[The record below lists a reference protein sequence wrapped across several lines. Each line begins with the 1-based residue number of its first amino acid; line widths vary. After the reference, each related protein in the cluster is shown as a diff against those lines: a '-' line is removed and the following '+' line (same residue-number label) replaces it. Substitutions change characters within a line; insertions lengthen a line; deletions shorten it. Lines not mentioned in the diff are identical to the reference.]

1 LGMQPT
7 LVKRT
12 FLTAKTL
19 GGQPPRA
26 RKPLPQSSALRLCRP
41 PLALALRPFHF
52 ALLRY
57 KGGETPQLA
66 LATPRLRQVA
76 FGIWLKC
83 RRQRPKRGANA
94 VNTNIDHTQELT
106 DKINESITALCAE
119 TDAAKQNETYRAW
132 LNTLSRFYSYSFNNW
147 LLIYTQRPDA
157 TRVAGFQTWKSLG
170 RFVKKGE
177 HGIRIFAPIIRKIE
191 EEKNGA
197 TEQVSRPVGFRSI
210 AVFALEQTDGEPLPE
225 IDSNATEG
233 GEELLPRLEA
243 TTASLGIQLV
253 YKAIPGA
260 AEGLSKG
267 GLIEIEE
274 TLSTAA
280 RCGVIV
286 HELAHELQHKQNRK
300 ETTLQQRELEAESVS
315 YAVLAHYGIRTESRF
330 YLASYEV
337 TAEMLTASLQTIS
350 QTAKRIISAI
360 DGDET
365 RTECEDGNV
374 APLP

>member
-1 LGMQPT
+1 MT
-7 LVKRT
+7 T
-12 FLTAKTL
+12 
-19 GGQPPRA
+19 
-26 RKPLPQSSALRLCRP
+26 
-41 PLALALRPFHF
+41 
-52 ALLRY
+52 
-57 KGGETPQLA
+57 
-66 LATPRLRQVA
+66 
-76 FGIWLKC
+76 
-83 RRQRPKRGANA
+83 
-94 VNTNIDHTQELT
+94 NTDHTQELT

-132 LNTLSRFYSYSFNNW
+132 LRTLSRFYSYSFNNW

-177 HGIRIFAPIIRKIE
+177 RGIRIFAPIIRKVE
-191 EEKNGA
+191 EEKNGV

-243 TTASLGIQLV
+243 ATASLGIQLV

-286 HELAHELQHKQNRK
+286 HELAHELLHKEKRK
-300 ETTLQQRELEAESVS
+300 ETTRQQRELEAESVS
-315 YAVLAHYGIRTESRF
+315 FAVLARYGIHSESRF
-330 YLASYEV
+330 YLASYDV

-350 QTAKRIISAI
+350 QTAKRIISVI
-360 DGDET
+360 DGDGK
-365 RTECEDGNV
+365 RTEYEDGNV
-374 APLP
+374 TPSPIATYPMAFEETDA

>member
-1 LGMQPT
+1 MT
-7 LVKRT
+7 
-12 FLTAKTL
+12 
-19 GGQPPRA
+19 
-26 RKPLPQSSALRLCRP
+26 
-41 PLALALRPFHF
+41 
-52 ALLRY
+52 
-57 KGGETPQLA
+57 
-66 LATPRLRQVA
+66 
-76 FGIWLKC
+76 I
-83 RRQRPKRGANA
+83 
-94 VNTNIDHTQELT
+94 NTDPTQELT

-132 LNTLSRFYSYSFNNW
+132 LDTLSRFYSYSFNNW

-157 TRVAGFQTWKSLG
+157 TRVAGFRTWKNLG

-177 HGIRIFAPIIRKIE
+177 HGIRIFAPIIRKVE
-191 EEKNGA
+191 EEKNGV
-197 TEQVSRPVGFRSI
+197 TEQVPRAVGFRSI

-243 TTASLGIQLV
+243 ATASLGIQLV

-286 HELAHELQHKQNRK
+286 HELAHELLHKEGRK
-300 ETTLQQRELEAESVS
+300 EKTRQQRELEAESVS
-315 YAVLAHYGIRTESRF
+315 FAVLARYGIHSESRF
-330 YLASYEV
+330 YLASYDV

-350 QTAKRIISAI
+350 QTAKRIISVI
-360 DGDET
+360 HGDGK
-365 RTECEDGNV
+365 RTEYEDGNV
-374 APLP
+374 TPSPDSHIPDGFRGDGCLARQESAPRSNLEPQLFPKGFAAL

>member
-1 LGMQPT
+1 MT
-7 LVKRT
+7 T
-12 FLTAKTL
+12 
-19 GGQPPRA
+19 
-26 RKPLPQSSALRLCRP
+26 
-41 PLALALRPFHF
+41 
-52 ALLRY
+52 
-57 KGGETPQLA
+57 
-66 LATPRLRQVA
+66 
-76 FGIWLKC
+76 
-83 RRQRPKRGANA
+83 
-94 VNTNIDHTQELT
+94 NTDHTQELT

-119 TDAAKQNETYRAW
+119 TDTAKQNETYRAW
-132 LNTLSRFYSYSFNNW
+132 LRTLSRFYSYSFNNW

-157 TRVAGFQTWKSLG
+157 SRVAGFQTWKSLG

-177 HGIRIFAPIIRKIE
+177 RGIRILAPIIRKVE

-197 TEQVSRPVGFRSI
+197 TEQVSWPVGFRSI

-274 TLSTAA
+274 TLSAA

-330 YLASYEV
+330 YLASYDV

-365 RTECEDGNV
+365 RTESEDGKV

>member
-1 LGMQPT
+1 MT
-7 LVKRT
+7 T
-12 FLTAKTL
+12 
-19 GGQPPRA
+19 
-26 RKPLPQSSALRLCRP
+26 
-41 PLALALRPFHF
+41 
-52 ALLRY
+52 
-57 KGGETPQLA
+57 
-66 LATPRLRQVA
+66 
-76 FGIWLKC
+76 
-83 RRQRPKRGANA
+83 
-94 VNTNIDHTQELT
+94 NTDHMQELT

-132 LNTLSRFYSYSFNNW
+132 LRTLSRFYSYSFTNW

-170 RFVKKGE
+170 RFVKRGE
-177 HGIRIFAPIIRKIE
+177 RGIRILAPIIRKVE

-210 AVFALEQTDGEPLPE
+210 AVFALEQTDGERLAE
-225 IDSNATEG
+225 LDSNATEG

-243 TTASLGIQLV
+243 ATASLGVQLV

-274 TLSTAA
+274 TLATPA
-280 RCGVIV
+280 RCGVIA
-286 HELAHELQHKQNRK
+286 HELAHELQHRQNRK
-300 ETTLQQRELEAESVS
+300 ETTRQQRELEAESVS

-330 YLASYEV
+330 YLASYDV

-360 DGDET
+360 DGEVE
-365 RTECEDGNV
+365 REGSEDGNV
-374 APLP
+374 APSSIATYPISSE

>member
-1 LGMQPT
+1 VT
-7 LVKRT
+7 R
-12 FLTAKTL
+12 
-19 GGQPPRA
+19 
-26 RKPLPQSSALRLCRP
+26 
-41 PLALALRPFHF
+41 
-52 ALLRY
+52 
-57 KGGETPQLA
+57 
-66 LATPRLRQVA
+66 
-76 FGIWLKC
+76 
-83 RRQRPKRGANA
+83 
-94 VNTNIDHTQELT
+94 NTDQTQELT

-132 LNTLSRFYSYSFNNW
+132 LDTLSRFYSYSFNNW

-157 TRVAGFQTWKSLG
+157 TRVAGFRTWKSLG

-177 HGIRIFAPIIRKIE
+177 HGIRIFAPIIRKVE

-197 TEQVSRPVGFRSI
+197 TEQVPRPVGFRAI

-243 TTASLGIQLV
+243 ATASLGIQLV

-286 HELAHELQHKQNRK
+286 HELAHELLHKEKRK
-300 ETTLQQRELEAESVS
+300 ETTRQQRELEAESVS
-315 YAVLAHYGIRTESRF
+315 FAVLARYGIHSESRF
-330 YLASYEV
+330 YLASYDV

-350 QTAKRIISAI
+350 QTAKHIISVI
-360 DGDET
+360 DGDGK
-365 RTECEDGNV
+365 RTEYKDGNV
-374 APLP
+374 TLSPIAKYSMAFEETDA

>member
-1 LGMQPT
+1 MT
-7 LVKRT
+7 T
-12 FLTAKTL
+12 
-19 GGQPPRA
+19 
-26 RKPLPQSSALRLCRP
+26 
-41 PLALALRPFHF
+41 
-52 ALLRY
+52 
-57 KGGETPQLA
+57 
-66 LATPRLRQVA
+66 
-76 FGIWLKC
+76 
-83 RRQRPKRGANA
+83 
-94 VNTNIDHTQELT
+94 NTDHTQELT

-132 LNTLSRFYSYSFNNW
+132 LRTLSRFYSYSFNNW
-147 LLIYTQRPDA
+147 LLIYTQRSDA

-177 HGIRIFAPIIRKIE
+177 RGIRIFAPIIRKVE
-191 EEKNGA
+191 EDKNGV

-233 GEELLPRLEA
+233 GEELLPKLEA
-243 TTASLGIQLV
+243 TTASLGIQLI

-280 RCGVIV
+280 RCGVII
-286 HELAHELQHKQNRK
+286 HELAHELLHKEKRK
-300 ETTLQQRELEAESVS
+300 ETTRQQRELEAESVS
-315 YAVLAHYGIRTESRF
+315 FAVLARYGIHSESRF
-330 YLASYEV
+330 YLASYDV

-350 QTAKRIISAI
+350 QTAKRIISVI
-360 DGDET
+360 DGDGK
-365 RTECEDGNV
+365 RTEYEDGNV
-374 APLP
+374 RPSPIATYPTAFE

>member
-1 LGMQPT
+1 MT
-7 LVKRT
+7 
-12 FLTAKTL
+12 
-19 GGQPPRA
+19 
-26 RKPLPQSSALRLCRP
+26 
-41 PLALALRPFHF
+41 
-52 ALLRY
+52 
-57 KGGETPQLA
+57 
-66 LATPRLRQVA
+66 
-76 FGIWLKC
+76 I
-83 RRQRPKRGANA
+83 
-94 VNTNIDHTQELT
+94 NTDHTQDLT

-132 LNTLSRFYSYSFNNW
+132 LHTLSRFYSYSFNNW

-177 HGIRIFAPIIRKIE
+177 RGIRIFAPIIRKVE
-191 EEKNGA
+191 DEKNGA
-197 TEQVSRPVGFRSI
+197 TEQVSRPVGFRAM

-243 TTASLGIQLV
+243 ATASLGVQLV

-280 RCGVIV
+280 RCGVIA
-286 HELAHELQHKQNRK
+286 HELAHELQHKQDRK
-300 ETTLQQRELEAESVS
+300 ESTRQQRELEAESVS
-315 YAVLAHYGIRTESRF
+315 YAVLAHYSIRTESRF
-330 YLASYEV
+330 YLASYDV

-360 DGDET
+360 EGDRKRIEY
-365 RTECEDGNV
+365 EPENF
-374 APLP
+374 APSSIATYPIASEQADT

>member
-1 LGMQPT
+1 MPT
-7 LVKRT
+7 T
-12 FLTAKTL
+12 KTKT
-19 GGQPPRA
+19 R
-26 RKPLPQSSALRLCRP
+26 SD
-41 PLALALRPFHF
+41 
-52 ALLRY
+52 
-57 KGGETPQLA
+57 
-66 LATPRLRQVA
+66 
-76 FGIWLKC
+76 
-83 RRQRPKRGANA
+83 A
-94 VNTNIDHTQELT
+94 VTTNTDQTQELT

-119 TDAAKQNETYRAW
+119 TDTAKQNETYRAW
-132 LNTLSRFYSYSFNNW
+132 LRTLSRFYSYSFNNW

-157 TRVAGFQTWKSLG
+157 SRVAGFQTWKSLG

-177 HGIRIFAPIIRKIE
+177 RGIRILAPIIRKIE

-243 TTASLGIQLV
+243 TT
-253 YKAIPGA
+253 IPGA

-330 YLASYEV
+330 YLASYDV

-365 RTECEDGNV
+365 RTESEDGNV

>member
-1 LGMQPT
+1 M
-7 LVKRT
+7 
-12 FLTAKTL
+12 
-19 GGQPPRA
+19 
-26 RKPLPQSSALRLCRP
+26 
-41 PLALALRPFHF
+41 
-52 ALLRY
+52 
-57 KGGETPQLA
+57 
-66 LATPRLRQVA
+66 
-76 FGIWLKC
+76 
-83 RRQRPKRGANA
+83 
-94 VNTNIDHTQELT
+94 
-106 DKINESITALCAE
+106 
-119 TDAAKQNETYRAW
+119 
-132 LNTLSRFYSYSFNNW
+132 SRFYSYSFNNW

-177 HGIRIFAPIIRKIE
+177 RGIRIFAPIIRKVE

-243 TTASLGIQLV
+243 ATASLGIQLV

-286 HELAHELQHKQNRK
+286 HELAHELQHKENRK
-300 ETTLQQRELEAESVS
+300 ETTRQQRELEAESVS
-315 YAVLAHYGIRTESRF
+315 YRRPSHTTAYRTESRF
-330 YLASYEV
+330 YLASYDV

-360 DGDET
+360 DGDGK
-365 RTECEDGNV
+365 RTEYEDGNV
-374 APLP
+374 APSPIATYPMASE

>member
-1 LGMQPT
+1 MT
-7 LVKRT
+7 T
-12 FLTAKTL
+12 
-19 GGQPPRA
+19 
-26 RKPLPQSSALRLCRP
+26 
-41 PLALALRPFHF
+41 
-52 ALLRY
+52 
-57 KGGETPQLA
+57 
-66 LATPRLRQVA
+66 
-76 FGIWLKC
+76 
-83 RRQRPKRGANA
+83 
-94 VNTNIDHTQELT
+94 NTDQTKELNE
-106 DKINESITALCAE
+106 KISESIAALCAE

-132 LNTLSRFYSYSFNNW
+132 LCTLSRFYSYSFNNW
-147 LLIYTQRPDA
+147 LLICMQRADA

-177 HGIRIFAPIIRKIE
+177 RGIRIFAPIIRKVE

-210 AVFALEQTDGEPLPE
+210 AVFALEQTEGAPLPE

-233 GEELLPRLEA
+233 GEELLPRLEVA
-243 TTASLGIQLV
+243 TASLGIQLV

-274 TLSTAA
+274 ALSIPA

-300 ETTLQQRELEAESVS
+300 ETTRQQRELEAESVS

-330 YLASYEV
+330 YLASYDV
-337 TAEMLTASLQTIS
+337 TAELLTASLQTIS

-360 DGDET
+360 DGDGRRIEY
-365 RTECEDGNV
+365 EDGNV
-374 APLP
+374 PPSSVVTYPAASDQMDA